1 MLIYYSVIVGYIFNK
16 LIFIIQTY
24 NNRVEN
30 NKNYFLAKTKSLL
43 LTLSLSLYGN
53 MQISTTTI
61 PMRNVRSE
69 QC

>member
-30 NKNYFLAKTKSLL
+30 NKNYFLAKTKSML

-53 MQISTTTI
+53 MQINTTTI